1 MPTYR
6 YECQACGHGFELFQS
21 MSDKLKRKC
30 PSCGKPRLDRLIGAG
45 AGVIFKGSGFYQT
58 DYKNAGRSGSETSSG
73 EGAAKPADA
82 KSESKSESK
91 SDAKSDGGSASAAK
105 TGSGKSLGGTKK
117 DSGSAAKK
125 SDN

>member
-58 DYKNAGRSGSETSSG
+58 DYKNAGRSGSETGAG
-73 EGAAKPADA
+73 ESTAKPADA
-82 KSESKSESK
+82 KA
-91 SDAKSDGGSASAAK
+91 DAKADAGSSSGAK
-105 TGSGKSLGGTKK
+105 TGGGKSSGSGKK

>member
-82 KSESKSESK
+82 KSESKSEP
-91 SDAKSDGGSASAAK
+91 KSDGGSASAAK
-105 TGSGKSLGGTKK
+105 TWSGKSLGGTKK